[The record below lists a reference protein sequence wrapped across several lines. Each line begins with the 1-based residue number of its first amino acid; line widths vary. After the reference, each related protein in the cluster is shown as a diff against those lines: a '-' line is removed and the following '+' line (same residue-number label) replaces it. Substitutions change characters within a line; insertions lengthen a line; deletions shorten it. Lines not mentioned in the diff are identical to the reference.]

1 MKDWVKLESFKRL
14 HQAELRKDILEQN
27 NIPAVIINERDSLF
41 LLGEIELFVR
51 KADEAKARELI
62 DEFRGLSKINSYV
75 GKKQME
81 LFREIL
87 YQNNIHAILKKKE
100 DSKYVLDNYELY
112 VNNSDVERVADF
124 LQNKLPDEWVIVKS
138 FHRVRQTK
146 YNTDL
151 LDEAGIDNFIIKR
164 KDTAY
169 HLQRVDVY
177 VKKEDFEKAD
187 KLLNDLNGW
196 INIRTYS
203 ERHWA
208 DLDEDLLNENNIK
221 GIIRKTGEQYNL
233 YVEANNEEKA
243 IDLINTK
250 KEWVIVKEYESLE
263 NAKFAEQILKKNGI
277 NSVLVNEKDSMFLIG
292 KLELYVEIDQKN
304 QAEQILKDI

>member
-1 MKDWVKLESFKRL
+1 MRDWVKLESFERL

-51 KADEAKARELI
+51 KSDEAKARELI

-112 VNNSDVERVADF
+112 VSNSDVERVADF

-196 INIRTYS
+196 INIRTYN

-221 GIIRKTGEQYNL
+221 GIIRKTGDQYNL